1 MARKS
6 IGINLDDNDMNSLNS
21 NFTELYGYLRFIE
34 EAKQKIDDFLLF
46 ENVITNKMLM
56 DGSISHSKLG
66 DGVVHENNIGDYQVT
81 KVKIAGN
88 SVDSLRIEDEA
99 VINSKIKNRTL
110 TAEKAD
116 KGAWTRNELSKNFM
130 DSGQIIKTQSIDT
143 VFSDGFYM
151 IDAENTGTFPDGEA
165 NDNNWTLE
173 VKTLSNQWCHQTL
186 AKRTQPHIRYLR
198 RIRTTTNEV
207 MSWVKILNDSE
218 KILNSQL
225 STDFLYRGRIPI
237 ENSIDEVFSDGN
249 YILDVGNVGTFPDEN
264 DKSGWVMTVSTIAG
278 NWTTQTL
285 IKRTEPNIR
294 YVRAIRND
302 RIDLYPWV
310 FIGAHKS
317 NVATKTF
324 KMLMIGNSYDLDVTE
339 YLAEIAASAGVDVKI
354 GILYRAGERL
364 SAHYD
369 NAINKSQNYAY
380 HIRSSMDGNATKEV
394 IPDVSIS
401 DAVEGDDWD
410 IITFH
415 QRSTLSDDYST
426 YQPYLNDLQSFVK
439 NISTNTNVEFAV
451 LQTWAYSTSRREDQ
465 SVMYEG
471 VVDAGKQSMK
481 DADIGVLI
489 PCGSA
494 IQSARTNSELM
505 SKDDELTEDGSH
517 LSELGDYITGLTIFQ
532 TLLSGRYK
540 KDIDSDVAFKPSSVT
555 NYQMYL
561 SKLVAKNATI
571 KPFDISNI

>member
-1 MARKS
+1 MARTTLGS
-6 IGINLDDNDMNSLNS
+6 MLNRS
-21 NFTELYGYLRFIE
+21 FRNELNRMLEELYSNVYLF
-34 EAKQKIDDFLLF
+34 K
-46 ENVITNKMLM
+46 
-56 DGSISHSKLG
+56 DGSGFITSQH
-66 DGVVHENNIGDYQVT
+66 
-81 KVKIAGN
+81 IADRG
-88 SVDSLRIEDEA
+88 
-99 VINSKIKNRTL
+99 L
-110 TAEKAD
+110 TTEKAA
-116 KGAWTRNELSKNFM
+116 KGAWTRNELSENFM
-130 DSGQIIKTQSIDT
+130 DSGQITQSINT

-151 IDAENTGTFPDGEA
+151 VADGNSGTFPEGEA

-173 VKTLSNQWCHQTL
+173 VKTLSNQWCHQIL
-186 AKRTQPHIRYLR
+186 AKRTQPHIRYVR
-198 RIRTTTNEV
+198 RIRTTTGEV
-207 MSWVKILNDSE
+207 TSWVKILNDSE
-218 KILNSQL
+218 GITSNQL

-237 ENSIDEVFSDGN
+237 ENTIDEVFSDGT
-249 YILDVGNVGTFPDEN
+249 YILDVGNIGTFPDEN
-264 DKSGWVMTVSTIAG
+264 DKSGWIMTVSTIAG

-302 RIDLYPWV
+302 RVDLYPWV

-317 NVATKTF
+317 NVAAKTL
-324 KMLMIGNSYDLDVTE
+324 KMLMVGNSYDLDVTE
-339 YLAEIAASAGVDVKI
+339 HVAEIAASAGVDVKI
-354 GILYRAGERL
+354 GVLYRAGERL
-364 SAHYD
+364 SVHYD
-369 NAINKSQNYAY
+369 NAVNNNKNYAY
-380 HIRSSMDGNATKEV
+380 HIRSSAEGTASREV
-394 IPDVSIS
+394 ISDVSIS
-401 DAVEGDDWD
+401 DAVESDDWD

-426 YQPYLNDLQSFVK
+426 YQPYLNDLQSFIK

-465 SVMYEG
+465 TVMYEG

-481 DADIGVLI
+481 DANIGVLI

-517 LSELGDYITGLTIFQ
+517 LSELGDYIAGLTIFQ

-540 KDIDSDVAFKPSSVT
+540 KDIDSDVTFKPSSVT

-561 SKLVAKNATI
+561 SKLTAKNAVI
-571 KPFDISNI
+571 KPFGISEIN